1 MANGGDILSE
11 EKVINRFFEVI
22 NSRNLKKMAEL
33 LDDDCEFYFPKTQ
46 PLIGKD
52 RILRFFNILFRQY
65 PELRFEVRRM
75 ILQGSNA
82 AIHWTNQGH
91 NRRRES
97 YENEG
102 VTIFEMADEKISFMS
117 DFFKSTDQW

>member
-1 MANGGDILSE
+1 MFL
-11 EKVINRFFEVI
+11 EKTINTFFEVM

-46 PLIGKD
+46 PLIGKE

-65 PELRFEVRRM
+65 PQLRFEVQRM
-75 ILQGSNA
+75 IFQGNKA

-102 VTIFEMADEKISFMS
+102 ATIFEMADEKISFIS